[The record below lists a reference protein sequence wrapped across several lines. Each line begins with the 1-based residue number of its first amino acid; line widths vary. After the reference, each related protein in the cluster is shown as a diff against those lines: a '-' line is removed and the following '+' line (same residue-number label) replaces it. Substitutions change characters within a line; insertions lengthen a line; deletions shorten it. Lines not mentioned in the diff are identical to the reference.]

1 MSEPVMSPDG
11 KHMWTGKEWITAPP
25 GSSNNASVSLQDSV
39 VTGDINTEIN
49 YATTINKN
57 IINDNETT
65 IRSHMKSMIENIKS
79 GNSAQAFEIYE
90 RAKQIDFELAKGIYE
105 KEFYDN
111 IVSLLYNNAFNF
123 CESVIHTKFT
133 AHKDSNRGQVQIIR
147 YRENYNVAVNMIND
161 LINLSPNYLPS
172 YFLMI
177 KMVQSNGIDFNKVA
191 RLNAINVVYEK
202 ILKIDSRNHEAKVNL
217 ERNKR
222 LIAKKDNTFLLFSMV
237 MVLIVILFTIPW

>member
-123 CESVIHTKFT
+123 CESVIHTKLT
-133 AHKDSNRGQVQIIR
+133 AHKDSNQGQVQIIR
-147 YRENYNVAVNMIND
+147 YRENYNVAVNLIND

-202 ILKIDSRNHEAKVNL
+202 ILKIDSKNHEARVSL

-237 MVLIVILFTIPW
+237 MVLIVILLTIPW

>member
-11 KHMWTGKEWITAPP
+11 KHMWTGNEWIPAPP
-25 GSSNNASVSLQDSV
+25 GGSNNVSVSLQDSV

-65 IRSHMKSMIENIKS
+65 IRSHMKSMIENVKS

-123 CESVIHTKFT
+123 CESVIHTKLT

-147 YRENYNVAVNMIND
+147 YRENYNVAVNLIND

-202 ILKIDSRNHEAKVNL
+202 ILKIDSKNHEARVSL